1 MKTATYSSYLCTM
14 NKSTITVDV
23 FLDEQKIPEKLSW
36 SATQSTMDEPQD
48 AKAMMLSF
56 WDGKEKAAM
65 RIDLWTKDMMMD
77 EMADFVY
84 QNMMT
89 MADGFE
95 RATRQTELA
104 RDMKIFAKA
113 FMQKFQQKTADA
125 SKGPHQH

>member
-1 MKTATYSSYLCTM
+1 M

-48 AKAMMLSF
+48 ANAMMLSF
-56 WDGKEKAAM
+56 WDGKEKAAL

-89 MADGFE
+89 MADGLVIAITIASSRFKTRTVSGPKI
-95 RATRQTELA
+95 RALA
-104 RDMKIFAKA
+104 AA
-113 FMQKFQQKTADA
+113 
-125 SKGPHQH
+125 

>member
-1 MKTATYSSYLCTM
+1 M

-113 FMQKFQQKTADA
+113 FMQKFQQQTAAA
-125 SKGPHQH
+125 SKSPHQH

>member
-1 MKTATYSSYLCTM
+1 M

-23 FLDEQKIPEKLSW
+23 FLDEQKVPEKLSW

-56 WDGKEKAAM
+56 WDGKEKAAL

-95 RATRQTELA
+95 RATRQAELA

-113 FMQKFQQKTADA
+113 FMKKFQQNNAATKD
-125 SKGPHQH
+125 SHQH

>member
-1 MKTATYSSYLCTM
+1 M
-14 NKSTITVDV
+14 NKSTISIDV
-23 FLDEQKIPEKLSW
+23 HLDGDKIPERLSW
-36 SATQSTMDEPQD
+36 SATQSTADEPQD

-104 RDMKIFAKA
+104 RDMKTFAKA
-113 FMQKFQQKTADA
+113 FMQKFQQNLMKA
-125 SKGPHQH
+125 SQAPDQT